1 MGDGR
6 PYPYVRVPATEP
18 DILLSIIAPAHN
30 EEGNVAPLV
39 REIEQ
44 AMQVLDAKGEAWEFI
59 LVDDGS
65 TDGTLAAA
73 MALLPDHPRLRI
85 VKMRHTPAGRGHGQS
100 AATHAGIRASRGR
113 YIATL
118 DADLQNDP
126 ADLPAMLAKLREDG
140 ADLVQGDRSGKRR
153 DNAVRRV
160 SSVISRWFRVLLL
173 NDPTIDTGC
182 CIRVM
187 TRDLALSLP
196 LEFRGQHRFVPFTTR
211 SMGRKVV
218 EWPVNHRPRV
228 SGTAKYGIWNRALP
242 GLIDCFAVR
251 WMRRR
256 RRPVAFDALEAI
268 AFHPSDGT
276 TSGQPSADSQQRK
289 TDSRPPITD
298 NPRSGAI
305 FVSQRASSSAAAETR

>member
-1 MGDGR
+1 M
-6 PYPYVRVPATEP
+6 PHIEP

-44 AMQVLDAKGEAWEFI
+44 AMQALDAKGEAWEFI

-65 TDGTLAAA
+65 TDGTLGAAT
-73 MALLPDHPRLRI
+73 ALLPDHPRLRI

-113 YIATL
+113 FIATL

-126 ADLPAMLAKLREDG
+126 ADLPRMMATLRDTQ

-153 DNAVRRV
+153 DTLVRRA

-173 NDPTIDTGC
+173 NDPTVDTGC

-187 TRDLALSLP
+187 TRQLALSLP

-211 SMGRKVV
+211 SMGLKVV
-218 EWPVNHRPRV
+218 EHPVNHRPRV
-228 SGTAKYGIWNRALP
+228 SGQAKYGIWNRALP

-256 RRPVAFDALEAI
+256 RRPVAFDAITMPETVRAEGLV
-268 AFHPSDGT
+268 SR
-276 TSGQPSADSQQRK
+276 QPSAIGHQQT
-289 TDSRPPITD
+289 TDNRQPITD
-298 NPRSGAI
+298 DLRPGAPRAAL
-305 FVSQRASSSAAAETR
+305 RTMPSAPADAP